1 MLIVIR
7 ANAFFIVKTGSIVGG
22 LIGRPLTYYA
32 LKNGGL
38 FTVYCGIGMI
48 VFTLLLAF
56 IFPET
61 RPKNLSKPAE
71 ASTPPNPTG
80 LFAHATSELTK
91 TLTILR
97 KLCWDDK
104 TTGTLLL
111 GSFFSDLGTFIVR
124 IILLQYISKRFDYT
138 WAEVRPIA
146 LGTIHN

>member
-1 MLIVIR
+1 
-7 ANAFFIVKTGSIVGG
+7 
-22 LIGRPLTYYA
+22 
-32 LKNGGL
+32 
-38 FTVYCGIGMI
+38 MI

-61 RPKNLSKPAE
+61 RPKSLSKATDE
-71 ASTPPNPTG
+71 STPLTPPG

-91 TLTILR
+91 TLAMRR

-104 TTGTLLL
+104 TTRTLLL

-138 WAEVRPIA
+138 WAEVRPST